1 MRDQTRKTT
10 LERLIADRPSFHTQS
25 SDGASVSWAVCPDV
39 LRFIYENVTPGAT
52 TLETGSGHT
61 TVAFAL
67 AGADHTAVTPSED
80 ESNKILEYLGKVGAE
95 LTVQF
100 VIESS
105 DSALPRHETIPKELD
120 FALIDGAHAFPLPLV
135 DFHYTEQRLKIGGI
149 MGVDDIFMPS
159 VRILYDF
166 LRGEDDWELVR
177 QIEDTAFFRRLAKRD
192 TSEDLWASQNINKAF
207 WERKV
212 RRQRSRLRWL
222 IYLPVR
228 MVRNPKRYFG
238 SRG

>member
-1 MRDQTRKTT
+1 MPSQAERAGV
-10 LERLIADRPSFHTQS
+10 ERLIADRPQFHVR
-25 SDGASVSWAVCPDV
+25 SDGSSVSWAVCPNV
-39 LRFIYENVTPGAT
+39 LRFIYETVQPGSR

-61 TVAFAL
+61 TVAFAM
-67 AGADHTAVTPSED
+67 AGANHTAVTPSEA
-80 ESNKILEYLGKVGAE
+80 ESKKILEYCAKLGVEAG
-95 LTVQF
+95 VRF
-100 VIESS
+100 VIGSS
-105 DSALPRHETIPKELD
+105 DTALPRPETLPEELD
-120 FALIDGAHAFPLPLV
+120 FAFIDGAHAFPLPFV
-135 DFHYTEQRLKIGGI
+135 DFHYTARRLKVGGI

-166 LRGEDDWELVR
+166 LLGEEDWELVR
-177 QIEDTAFFRRLAKRD
+177 QIEDTAFFRRLEQHEG
-192 TSEDLWASQNINKAF
+192 SEDIWARQNINKAF

-238 SRG
+238 RWG